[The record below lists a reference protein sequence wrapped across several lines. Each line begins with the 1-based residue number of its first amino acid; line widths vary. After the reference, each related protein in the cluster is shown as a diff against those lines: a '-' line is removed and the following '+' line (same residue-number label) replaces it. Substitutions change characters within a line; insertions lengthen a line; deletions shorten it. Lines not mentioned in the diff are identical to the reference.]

1 MIELITNLPDN
12 VVGFAASGQV
22 SGDDYK
28 TVIIPAV
35 ETAFGRHK
43 KIRLLYHIGQEFK
56 KFTTTALWDDARV
69 GFHHLTGFER
79 IAVVTDVG
87 WIQTMARGVGL
98 AMPGE
103 LRVFADAE
111 LEQAKVWIAA

>member
-1 MIELITNLPDN
+1 MIELIANLPDN
-12 VVGFAASGQV
+12 VVAFTASGQV
-22 SGDDYK
+22 SGDDYN

-35 ETAFGRHK
+35 ESAFGQSD
-43 KIRLLYHIGQEFK
+43 KIRLLYHIGPAFK

-87 WIQTMARGVGL
+87 WIQSMARGVGV
-98 AMPGE
+98 AMAGQ

-111 LEQAKVWIAA
+111 LEQARAWIVE